1 MVLKRNLLTLAVA
14 SILASS
20 LAHAQSAPAQPG
32 AANAAEQEAPKKP
45 GESKT
50 DEEKAAELG
59 EIKVTGVRAAIER
72 AISVKQNANEIVDAI
87 SAEDIGKLPDNSIAE
102 SLARIP
108 GIAVQRVAGRA
119 STVTLRGFNGDFNGT
134 LLNGREQVSTGDN
147 RGIEFDQYPSEL
159 LSGVVVYKTPDAS
172 LVGQGIAGT
181 IAMQSVR
188 PLDYDK
194 RVIQV
199 GARGETLSNSSVNA
213 NTDSKGYRVNA
224 AYIDQYLDHTLGLAV
239 GYARLKSPTQDTRW
253 EAWGYAGASEV
264 KDSNGTV
271 IGYNLGGQ
279 PVPKG
284 TLALGGN
291 KIYADSTEG
300 TRDAILATG
309 EWRPNDQFTSTLDIY
324 YSKFNQQLTFG
335 GFEFGMPWGCCGG
348 SLQNPIIS
356 NGLLIGGL
364 WTVQPVLR
372 EELDHH
378 DDKIRSIGWNN
389 KFRFGDGWTASS
401 DLSYAKAN
409 TNQSFLEEY
418 AGASGAGTSLKDNFY
433 FSQDPGSGLPH
444 YSVGLNY
451 ADPNIVKLSD
461 PGGWGQDGYIKFPK
475 VSDELKAARFDLSKD
490 INSPISK
497 LSAGINYNERTKIRN
512 STEYFLDLK
521 GGAKF
526 ADIPSSCLQ
535 PSTYL
540 GYVGFPSIVSWD
552 VSCVYGQAYSFNP
565 DGTPSRGN
573 NGQHDVL
580 NKDWTVQ
587 EKVGTA
593 YLKADID
600 TEVATMPLRG
610 NVGVQYVHAEQQATS
625 FRQGGGIAE
634 SYTSPNT
641 SYGNWLPNLNLV
653 LTMPQENYLRFGAGR
668 EIARPRLDYMKASQD
683 YGINTAPDGSLNV
696 FPCTE
701 VKGSTVVTH
710 DRCRIEGNGGNP
722 TLKPFLANAY
732 DLSWEKYWETK
743 AYVSATFFFKSLKT
757 YVFQQTTAYD
767 YTGVNPAGFGNT
779 VPSSYLGVSTRPA
792 NGSGGYMRGW
802 ELTASMPLEILTP
815 KLDGLGVQATFAQT
829 ESSINPNGPDKPS
842 SPFPGLS
849 KYTAQGTLYY
859 EKAGFSARIAAVHRS
874 DFLGEVQAFGA
885 DLEQHMVRAE
895 TVADFQLGYQIQ
907 QGSWQGVNF
916 LLQVQN
922 LFNEPYREFYLNPS
936 NPSDHTQ
943 PREYTLYGRR
953 VLLGVNYKF

>member
-20 LAHAQSAPAQPG
+20 LAHAQTAPAQPG
-32 AANAAEQEAPKKP
+32 AANAAEQETPPKKP
-45 GESKT
+45 GDTKT

-72 AISVKQNANEIVDAI
+72 AISVKQNANEIVEAI

-102 SLARIP
+102 SLERIP
-108 GIAVQRVAGRA
+108 GLVAQRIAGRA
-119 STVTLRGFNGDFNGT
+119 STVSVRGFNGDFSGT

-159 LSGVVVYKTPDAS
+159 LSGVTVYKTPDAA

-194 RVIQV
+194 RVIQL
-199 GARGETLSNSSVNA
+199 GARGEMLSNSSVNA
-213 NTDSKGYRVNA
+213 NTDSKGYRVNG
-224 AYIDQYLDHTLGLAV
+224 AYIDQYLDHTLGLAI

-253 EAWGYAGASEV
+253 ESWGYTDITVPPGTTGDTAG
-264 KDSNGTV
+264 GTV
-271 IGYNLGGQ
+271 
-279 PVPKG
+279 K
-284 TLALGGN
+284 ALGGN
-291 KIYADSTEG
+291 KVYADSTEG

-324 YSKFNQQLTFG
+324 YSKFNQQLTYG
-335 GFEFGMPWGCCGG
+335 GFEFGMPWGCCGN
-348 SLQNPIIS
+348 SLRNPIVS
-356 NGLLIGGL
+356 NGLLVGGL

-389 KFRFGDGWTASS
+389 KLRFGDGWTASS

-418 AGASGAGTSLKDNFY
+418 AGASRAGSTLQDNFY
-433 FSQDPGSGLPH
+433 FSQDPTTGVPH
-444 YSVGLNY
+444 YNVGLNY
-451 ADPNIVKLSD
+451 ADPNLIKLSD

-497 LSAGINYNERTKIRN
+497 LSAGINYNERTKTRD

-535 PSTYL
+535 SSTYL

-552 VSCVYGQAYSFNP
+552 VGCVYGQAYAFNA

-573 NGQHDVL
+573 NQQHDVL
-580 NKDWTVQ
+580 NKDWSVQ

-593 YLKADID
+593 YFKADID
-600 TEVATMPLRG
+600 TEVASMPLRG
-610 NVGVQYVHAEQQATS
+610 NVGVQYVHAEQDSTAFAQS
-625 FRQGGGIAE
+625 GGVGYN
-634 SYTSPNT
+634 YTSPTT
-641 SYGNWLPNLNLV
+641 SYGNWLPNTNLV
-653 LTMPQENYLRFGAGR
+653 LTLPMDNYIRFGAGR
-668 EIARPRLDYMKASQD
+668 EIARPRLDYMKASLD
-683 YGINTAPDGSLNV
+683 YGINPNPTGSL
-696 FPCTE
+696 PTQQCTN
-701 VKGSTVVTH
+701 SVTGLKTT
-710 DRCRIEGNGGNP
+710 CRIEGSGGNP
-722 TLKPFLANAY
+722 ALKPFQANAY

-743 AYVSATFFFKSLKT
+743 AYVAATFFFKSINTFVYNK
-757 YVFQQTTAYD
+757 VSAHDFS
-767 YTGVNPAGFGNT
+767 GVSSAAFGNL
-779 VPSSYLGVSTRPA
+779 VPDNLSGFSTQWT
-792 NGSGGYMRGW
+792 NGSGGYMRGL
-802 ELTASMPLEILTP
+802 ELSASMPLDVLWAPLE
-815 KLDGLGVQATFAQT
+815 GFGVQGSYADTQSHVCIG
-829 ESSINPNGPDKPS
+829 SSCG
-842 SPFPGLS
+842 PFPGLS
-849 KYTAQGTLYY
+849 KYVMQGTAYY
-859 EKAGFSARIAAVHRS
+859 ERAGFSARISAVHRS
-874 DFLGEVQAFGA
+874 NYLGEVQAFGA
-885 DLEQHMVRAE
+885 DQELHAVHAE
-895 TVADFQLGYQIQ
+895 TVTDFQLGYQIQ

-922 LFNEPYREFYLNPS
+922 LFNEPYREIDDSTGL
-936 NPSDHTQ
+936 
-943 PREYTLYGRR
+943 PRQYTLYGRR
-953 VLLGVNYKF
+953 YLLGVNYKF